1 MGVPERGRAMKKWV
15 LILLGVLAVSPAR
28 AYDASLKAFQGK
40 AFVRAAG
47 ATEYR
52 PLRAGQ
58 KFRRDDTIRTG
69 DGGRVQVAFKSGATV
84 LVKENSRFSLRSD
97 KNGDAL
103 SFVRGEFLIGLRNRL
118 KGRNK
123 FTVRTPACVA
133 AVRGTVFW
141 GLSDDKKKS
150 TYACFTGAIE
160 ITAQGQSVT
169 LNPGDKLEVAFGAAP
184 GATAPANIPKEYIK
198 TFAVD
203 DSLQGVDE
211 ILEDGGA
218 K

>member
-1 MGVPERGRAMKKWV
+1 MKKW
-15 LILLGVLAVSPAR
+15 LWILPGLLSVSSAR
-28 AYDASLKAFQGK
+28 AYDATLKAFQGK
-40 AFVRAAG
+40 AFVRSAG
-47 ATEYR
+47 ETAYR
-52 PLRAGQ
+52 PLRPGQ
-58 KFRRDDTIRTG
+58 KFRRDDTLRTG
-69 DGGRVQVAFKSGATV
+69 DGGLVQVAFKSGATV

-103 SFVRGEFLIGLRNRL
+103 TFVRGEFLIGLRNRL
-118 KGRNK
+118 KGRDK

-160 ITAQGQSVT
+160 VTARGRSVT
-169 LNPGDKLEVAFGAAP
+169 LNPGQKLAVAFGAAP
-184 GATAPANIPKEYIK
+184 SKTVPANIPKEYIK

-203 DSLQGVDE
+203 DSLQGAGPVVG
-211 ILEDGGA
+211 LLGRSGFDGHAG
-218 K
+218 